1 MKLSLFLPLLFIGFI
16 LFLSCDIQTFSG
28 PITEEVRSADPYE
41 AVHLKGA
48 MNVVLDPSLD
58 NEVRI
63 SAPEDAMSHIVT
75 EVKGGELVIDLDV
88 NAIVQDNIT
97 ITIAEDELNEVRIS
111 GSGNFKG
118 ELEPVRKLDLRV
130 SGSGDINVEVD
141 TESLMV
147 GVAGSGD
154 VRCEGKSDLVKVSVD
169 GSGDVD
175 LEFLEVQEAVASVS
189 GSGDIKLNVSKS
201 LKANVSGS
209 GDISYKGNPEQVDKN
224 VSGSG
229 DVTSL
234 KP

>member
-1 MKLSLFLPLLFIGFI
+1 MKFSFRFPLLIFGLFLLH
-16 LFLSCDIQTFSG
+16 SCDIQTFSG
-28 PITEEVRSADPYE
+28 PITEEVRSADPYQS
-41 AVHLKGA
+41 VHLKGA
-48 MNVVLDPSLD
+48 MNVVLDPSMD
-58 NEVRI
+58 NEIRI

-75 EVKGGELVIDLDV
+75 EIRDDELVIDLDV

-97 ITIAEDELNEVRIS
+97 ITIAENRLEEVRIS

-130 SGSGDINVEVD
+130 SGSGDIKVEVD

-175 LEFLEVQEAVASVS
+175 LEFLEAREAVASVS
-189 GSGDIKLNVSKS
+189 GSGDIKLNVFKS

-209 GDISYKGNPEQVDKN
+209 GDISYKGNPEKVDRN

-234 KP
+234 NR